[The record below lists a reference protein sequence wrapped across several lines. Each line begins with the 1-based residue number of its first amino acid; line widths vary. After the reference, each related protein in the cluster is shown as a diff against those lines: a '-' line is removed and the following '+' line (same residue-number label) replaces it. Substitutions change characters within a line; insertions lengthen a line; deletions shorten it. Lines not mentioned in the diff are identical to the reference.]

1 MDLAKLKVKV
11 KVKVKVRVKVESIS
25 WIVCLL
31 YDIRLNVN
39 NRKLYVN

>member
-1 MDLAKLKVKV
+1 MDLAKL